1 MVFFFFFLP
10 SVLASLHANTYET
23 TVITLTTLT
32 IMMPIMM
39 LLNQSQRHEE
49 RENL

>member
-1 MVFFFFFLP
+1 MVGFLP
-10 SVLASLHANTYET
+10 SVLTNLHANTYKT
-23 TVITLTTLT
+23 AVIPLTTLT

-39 LLNQSQRHEE
+39 LLNQSQRQEE